1 MIAKRVERKK
11 GSQYANLVSY
21 LLRESGQTASN
32 KEDSVEY
39 TKITNCNLDE
49 VNLAVKEIEATQA
62 LNTRSKIDCT
72 YHLIV
77 SFQNTEKPKPEQL
90 EDIENEICRAIGL
103 EDHQRI
109 SVAHKD
115 TDNFHVHLAI
125 NKIHPESYRAVEPYY
140 DKYKLDTAC
149 AELEQ
154 KHGLKRDNRI
164 DREQHRDKLETGRQ
178 SGRAGNLETHQ
189 GKVSFKQWLAE
200 RKDAVTAELSKAES
214 WHEIHTAMAKH
225 GLSLRTR
232 GAGLVI
238 ANQEGNVSIKAS
250 DLGRDFSKAKLEGRL
265 GEYRPP
271 DDRTLVIPAHK
282 GYQEPSRPQS
292 QSRKPDPLWERY
304 QKDKEQL
311 RARRTEL
318 LKELGEKRK
327 AELKQQKLT
336 YGKVKLEVFFN
347 SSLDRK
353 QKDKIAHNLAI
364 TRLTMSRESYARH
377 RESRA
382 RIINETTPKR
392 WPEFLRELA
401 QSEDSKAL
409 QKLKQLETQ
418 QRRQQHGREA
428 AAAKDRDQGR

>member
-11 GSQYANLVSY
+11 GSRYANLVSY

-49 VNLAVKEIEATQA
+49 MKLAVKEIEATQA
-62 LNTRSKIDCT
+62 LNARSKIDRT

-103 EDHQRI
+103 GDHQRI

-125 NKIHPESYRAVEPYY
+125 NKIHPESYRAIEPYY

-154 KHGLKRDNRI
+154 KHGLKQDNRI

-178 SGRAGNLETHQ
+178 SGRAGNLEPHR

-214 WHEIHTAMAKH
+214 WHGIHTAMAKH

-238 ANQEGNVSIKAS
+238 ANQEGNVSVKAS
-250 DLGRDFSKAKLEGRL
+250 DLGRDFSKAKLEDRL

-271 DDRTLVIPAHK
+271 DDRT
-282 GYQEPSRPQS
+282 QELSRPQPQP

-304 QKDKEQL
+304 QKDNEQT
-311 RARRTEL
+311 RAQRTKL
-318 LKELGEKRK
+318 LKELEENRK
-327 AELKQQKLT
+327 VEIREQKLV
-336 YGKVKLEVFFN
+336 YGKVKLEVFFD
-347 SSLDRK
+347 SSLDRR
-353 QKDKIAHNLAI
+353 QKDKIARTLAI
-364 TRLTMSRESYARH
+364 TRIQVGRESYARY
-377 RESRA
+377 REART
-382 RIINETTPKR
+382 RIIGKAPPQR
-392 WPEFLRELA
+392 WPDFLREQA
-401 QSEDSKAL
+401 KAGDRDAL
-409 QKLKQLETQ
+409 VKLKQLETK
-418 QRRQQHGREA
+418 QRRQQLGREA
-428 AAAKDRDQGR
+428 TKNQHRNR

>member
-11 GSQYANLVSY
+11 GSRYGNLVSY
-21 LLRESGQTASN
+21 LLRESGQTASS

-62 LNTRSKIDCT
+62 LNTRSKIDRT

-77 SFQNTEKPKPEQL
+77 SFQKDENPKPEQL

-103 EDHQRI
+103 GDHQRI
-109 SVAHKD
+109 SVTHND
-115 TDNFHVHLAI
+115 TDNLHIHLAI

-149 AELEQ
+149 AELEW

-189 GKVSFKQWLAE
+189 GKASFKSWIAE
-200 RKDAVTAELSKAES
+200 RKDKVTKDLQHAKS
-214 WHEIHTAMAKH
+214 WPDAHRAMATY
-225 GLSLRTR
+225 GLSLRKR
-232 GAGLVI
+232 GNGLVI
-238 ANQEGNVSIKAS
+238 ANQEGSVFVKAS

-271 DDRTLVIPAHK
+271 DDPTLVIPAHR
-282 GYQEPSRPQS
+282 GYQEPSRPQL

-304 QKDKEQL
+304 QKDKEQF

-336 YGKVKLEVFFN
+336 YGKVKLEVFFD
-347 SSLDRK
+347 SSLNRR
-353 QKDKIAHNLAI
+353 QKDEIAHNLAI

-392 WPEFLRELA
+392 WPEFLRA
-401 QSEDSKAL
+401 QAQAGDHAAL
-409 QKLKQLETQ
+409 QKLERIQTQ
-418 QRRQQHGREA
+418 QRRQKKGREA
-428 AAAKDRDQGR
+428 VKDQDHSLE